1 VNDALT
7 KDIIDRAYKYCPEL
21 TFGKGADRL
30 EMVDQIVGLR
40 PTRKGGPRVENQFI
54 RKLY

>member
-30 EMVDQIVGLR
+30 EIVDQIVGLR

-54 RKLY
+54 RKY